1 MARRVALYSHDAQGL
16 GHMRR
21 NAAIARA
28 LGGEASS
35 ILLLAGARQAARFPL
50 PDGIDTL
57 ALPALSKDGRGGYR
71 ARSLGID
78 GAAIAILREQV
89 LRAALVTFAP
99 DVLIVDKLATGVNG
113 ELVRSFREVRAA
125 GTRLVLGM
133 REVLDT
139 PEQTRAD
146 WGRDRSLA
154 ALRLYYDA
162 VWVYGDPRV
171 YDPVAEYD
179 IPEDIG
185 ALVRYTGYLGREQ
198 SERPTR
204 SQAAAWRERLG
215 LGDRRLCLCAVGGGE
230 DGFRLARAFASSEI
244 PRGSVGAIVTGPFMP
259 EKQRAALLAQRRD
272 DMRLLDFAPDA
283 DALVWLADRVIAMGG
298 YNTSCEIL
306 SSRTRALIVPR
317 ITPRREQLIRAER
330 LSALGA
336 VDLLMPHE
344 LSPGALSRW
353 LGAPARSPRELVP
366 PIDLGGLR
374 RVPALLQ
381 DLMSDLAVE
390 VETSPPARL
399 DGPARV
405 APALAAPPEA
415 V

>member
-1 MARRVALYSHDAQGL
+1 MARVALYSHDAQGL

-21 NAAIARA
+21 NTAIARA

-78 GAAIAILREQV
+78 GSAIAILRAAV
-89 LRAALVTFAP
+89 LRAALAAFAP
-99 DVLIVDKLATGVNG
+99 DVLIVDKLPTGVNG
-113 ELVRSFREVRAA
+113 ELVGSFGELRAA

-133 REVLDT
+133 REVLDA
-139 PEQTRAD
+139 PEQTRTD

-154 ALRLYYDA
+154 ALRVYYDA

-171 YDPVAEYD
+171 YDPVAEYG

-185 ALVRYTGYLGREQ
+185 SLVRYTGYLGREQ
-198 SERPTR
+198 AERPTR

-215 LGDRRLCLCAVGGGE
+215 LGDRQLCLCAVGGGE
-230 DGFRLARAFASSEI
+230 DGYRLARAFASSEI

-259 EKQRAALLAQRRD
+259 ETQRAALASLAQRRD
-272 DMRLLDFAPDA
+272 DLRLLEFAPDA

-317 ITPRREQLIRAER
+317 IRPRREQLIRAER

-336 VDLLMPHE
+336 VDLLMPHA

-353 LGAPARSPRELVP
+353 LRARPRSPRTLSP

-381 DLMSDLAVE
+381 DLVSGPAME
-390 VETSPPARL
+390 VEMSPSAGL
-399 DGPARV
+399 DRV
-405 APALAAPPEA
+405 KRVAAPPEA